1 MTSRSITDR
10 AIDIATE
17 IEAFAALDHQTR
29 RFIAYALTLVPDLV
43 PLISSG
49 PVHAGNAPVPFT
61 VGPAEHA
68 ERAIAY
74 RAFDEVRAAT
84 GRGPNG
90 QHQRRMAFGALLV
103 PARVDLKWKRLTT
116 LPAFIFL
123 YERLAGPMWRQLLPL
138 AWNEAALERKRRVKR
153 GAQLPLDPRLFT
165 DAAVPDLLRDEPAPW
180 FFPSLADADTVS
192 DAPLLGG
199 L

>member
-1 MTSRSITDR
+1 MTGRTITDR
-10 AIDIATE
+10 AIDIAAE
-17 IEAFAALDHQTR
+17 VEAFAALDHPTR
-29 RFIAYALTLVPDLV
+29 RFIAHALTLVPDLA
-43 PLISSG
+43 PLLSEG
-49 PVHAGNAPVPFT
+49 PVHGGNPPIPFT
-61 VGPAEHA
+61 VGSDEAA
-68 ERAIAY
+68 EREKAY
-74 RAFDEVRAAT
+74 RAFDELRAASS
-84 GRGPNG
+84 RGIEG

-123 YERLAGPMWRQLLPL
+123 YERLAGPMWRQLLPM

-153 GAQLPLDPRLFT
+153 GPQLPLDPRLFT

-180 FFPSLADADTVS
+180 FFPSLADADVVG
-192 DAPLLGG
+192 DAPLLSG